1 MKVELIKQIKENG
14 DIYYA
19 TCVDDVQMAGTTTY
33 AGNLIE
39 EKEDGVERAMDKL
52 KTIENYLKS
61 NVIPSERIMFSEEI

>member
-14 DIYYA
+14 DVYYA
-19 TCVDDVQMAGTTTY
+19 TFVDGVQMAGTTTY